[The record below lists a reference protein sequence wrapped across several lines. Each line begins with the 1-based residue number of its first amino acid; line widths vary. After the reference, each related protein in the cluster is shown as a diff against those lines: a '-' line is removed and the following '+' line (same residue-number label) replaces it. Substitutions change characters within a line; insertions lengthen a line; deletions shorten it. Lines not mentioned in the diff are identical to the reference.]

1 MRAVIAMC
9 VALGVLVGLL
19 RFKVK
24 VGRSMIVSAVVLSV
38 FLGVG
43 PGQLWRALA
52 LEWQSKAVMQ
62 TTGWLLVSLTALVIM
77 VNVFAVAMRE
87 AGVSEHL
94 VPAMQGLFRSRR
106 VALSAIPFMMGM
118 LPTPGGI
125 MLSAP
130 IVRDFGDKVGMDR
143 SRLAAI
149 NFYFR
154 HQWESVWPLFP
165 AIPLVQGILGVS
177 AFSIISANVALWLFG
192 VAGGVI
198 FLLLV
203 GPAPQKAIIASE
215 RRHLGHNL
223 RDFAHA
229 LWPIVL
235 TVTLYTALNVP
246 PALGIAVATIAFLV
260 LHKITLNRWPGIF
273 KTAFEPDLVLLIT
286 GALLFK
292 LNLEAGQAISMLMD
306 MLNRHAVP
314 PHLIIFFLP
323 LLVGYLIGIASATI
337 AMTFPL
343 LAPLIGTG
351 GEALMG
357 LEALGFSGLLFGLF
371 ITPVHICLPLSA
383 GYFEVPLPN
392 IIVKLLLPAVLVAAA
407 GVMMAIFFG

>member
-1 MRAVIAMC
+1 MRAVISTV
-9 VALGVLVGLL
+9 VALGALVVLL
-19 RFKVK
+19 RMKVK
-24 VGRSMIVSAVVLSV
+24 IGRSMILSALVLSV

-43 PGQLWRALA
+43 PQQLWRDLA
-52 LEWQSKAVMQ
+52 MEWASKPVTQ
-62 TTGWLLVSLTALVIM
+62 TTAWLLVSLTALVIM
-77 VNVFAVAMRE
+77 VNVFGAAMRRT
-87 AGVSEHL
+87 AVSSRL
-94 VPAMQGLFRSRR
+94 APAMQGLFRSRR
-106 VALSAIPFMMGM
+106 LALAAIPFMMGM

-130 IVRDFGDKVGMDR
+130 TVRDFGDHLAIDR

-177 AFSIISANVALWLFG
+177 AFSVVSANALLWLFG

-203 GPAPQKAIIASE
+203 GPAPQKSIIESQKHRFA
-215 RRHLGHNL
+215 RNL

-235 TVTLYTALNVP
+235 TAVLYTAFSVP
-246 PALGIAVATIAFLV
+246 PALGISAATVAFLL
-260 LHKITLNRWPGIF
+260 LHRIQPRRWPKILKDSF
-273 KTAFEPDLVLLIT
+273 DPDLVLLIT

-292 LNLEAGQAISMLMD
+292 TNLEAARAISEVMNLLD
-306 MLNRHAVP
+306 RYGVSP
-314 PHLIIFFLP
+314 YLIIFLLP
-323 LLVGYLIGIASATI
+323 MLVCYLTGIASATI
-337 AMTFPL
+337 AVTFPL

-351 GEALMG
+351 AEARMG

-371 ITPVHICLPLSA
+371 ITPVHLCLPLSA
-383 GYFEVPLPN
+383 AYFEVPLQK

-407 GVMMAIFFG
+407 GVIMAVFL